1 MVDFNRLNRETREA
15 KNNAP
20 VNRDTS
26 GYTSKSLNYYNN
38 ETYKAN
44 NGQYSNYY
52 TNYRY

>member
-1 MVDFNRLNRETREA
+1 MVDFDRLNRETREY
-15 KNNAP
+15 KNNQP
-20 VNRDTS
+20 VNRDS
-26 GYTSKSLNYYNN
+26 NNSYKSINYYNN